1 VRLSTSITVNNESTA
16 GDELTGLLNDNKTK
30 IFFGFIFVLI
40 VCLFLYFLFYKFHWG
55 FALASIIMMST
66 RVPDLLWEIKKNQK
80 ITKKYGPI
88 HSSFSSTLGLFLEL
102 GVAVLVCYSVYK
114 S

>member
-1 VRLSTSITVNNESTA
+1 MDNIRNDYKVIVELNN
-16 GDELTGLLNDNKTK
+16 NKTQ
-30 IFFGFIFVLI
+30 IFFGFIAALL

-80 ITKKYGPI
+80 ITKEYGPI
-88 HSSFSSTLGLFLEL
+88 SSSLSSTLGLFLEL